1 MSVRHADL
9 ELPLA
14 APALPSRIGKY
25 LVTQLIGSGA
35 MGVVYR
41 GVDPHIQRPVAIK
54 TIRPSLLAGGPGSLD
69 VVRHF
74 RQEAQAAGRL
84 NHPNIV
90 AVYEYGEQDDELYIA
105 MECVEGRSLYA
116 ITGAGA
122 RLALPD
128 VTAVMLQLLDALH
141 VAHEERVWHNDIKP
155 GNLLVT
161 RDGRLKVT
169 DFGIAR
175 LDAIDLTQRGA
186 VLGSP
191 GYMAPERYRGELADH
206 RVDLFACGVLLH
218 ELLTGGVPFVGSAKE
233 AMQQVLQ
240 FEPPPASSRA
250 GSASTPALDTVVARA
265 LAKRPA
271 DRFPNALAMRQALL
285 EAVPAD
291 AVRHA
296 LSPAALVTMRRV
308 PTGPQPSWG
317 SAPGSAAGSGAA
329 VPPPA
334 AEPAPADALTW
345 DASQLAQVEALLRP
359 QLGAVS
365 GAVVR
370 DASRRSASLSA
381 LVARI
386 ANEALPRGERA
397 AFLARAA
404 QAVGVAVAA
413 DTPPRPAAG
422 AGAAP
427 VLPVLGQTPMQPALV
442 DKAARV
448 LAAHIGPIAMVHARR
463 AAATAGSREQ
473 FYCALA
479 DRAGPEVDRKRLL
492 AQLWRLL

>member
-1 MSVRHADL
+1 MSARHPDL
-9 ELPLA
+9 ELPLDG
-14 APALPSRIGKY
+14 PALPPRIGKY
-25 LVTQLIGSGA
+25 LVTQRIGSGA
-35 MGVVYR
+35 MGVVYK

-54 TIRPSLLAGGPGSLD
+54 TIRPALLAGGAGSLD
-69 VVRHF
+69 AARHF

-90 AVYEYGEQDDELYIA
+90 AVYEYGEQDGQLFIA

-128 VTAVMLQLLDALH
+128 VMAVMMQLLDALQ

-175 LDAIDLTQRGA
+175 LDACDLSQRGA

-218 ELLTGGVPFVGSAKE
+218 ELLTGSAPFAGNAKE
-233 AMQQVLQ
+233 AMAQVLQ
-240 FEPPPASSRA
+240 HEPPPASTHA
-250 GSASTPALDTVVARA
+250 GSLSTPALDAVVARA
-265 LAKRPA
+265 LAKRPG
-271 DRFPNALAMRQALL
+271 DRFPNAMAMRQALL
-285 EAVPAD
+285 DAVPAD
-291 AVRHA
+291 AVRHV
-296 LSPAALVTMRRV
+296 LSPAALMTMRRV

-317 SAPGSAAGSGAA
+317 GSAAS
-329 VPPPA
+329 VPP
-334 AEPAPADALTW
+334 APPSSVGAPTW
-345 DASQLAQVEALLRP
+345 DAGVLSQVEALLRP

-386 ANEALPRGERA
+386 ANEALPRSERA

-404 QAVGVAVAA
+404 QAVGVAVAPEPA
-413 DTPPRPAAG
+413 PRRAAAAG
-422 AGAAP
+422 ATS

-448 LAAHIGPIAMVHARR
+448 LAGHIGPIAMVHARR
-463 AAATAGSREQ
+463 AAAAATSREQ
-473 FYCALA
+473 FYCTLA

-492 AQLWRLL
+492 AQLWRLV

>member
-1 MSVRHADL
+1 MSARHPDL
-9 ELPLA
+9 ELPLD
-14 APALPSRIGKY
+14 APALPPRIGKY
-25 LVTQLIGSGA
+25 LITQTIGSGA
-35 MGVVYR
+35 MGVVYK

-54 TIRPSLLAGGPGSLD
+54 TIRPALLAAGGNGPD
-69 VVRHF
+69 AVRHF

-90 AVYEYGEQDDELYIA
+90 AVYEYGEQDDEFFIA

-122 RLALPD
+122 RLSLAD

-141 VAHEERVWHNDIKP
+141 VAHEQRVWHCDIKP

-175 LDAIDLTQRGA
+175 LDASDLSQRGT

-191 GYMAPERYRGELADH
+191 GYMAPERYRGETADH

-218 ELLTGGVPFVGSAKE
+218 ELLTGVAPFNGSANE
-233 AMQQVLQ
+233 AMRQVLTL
-240 FEPPPASSRA
+240 EPPPASSRP
-250 GSASTPALDTVVARA
+250 GSVSTPALDAVVARA

-271 DRFPNALAMRQALL
+271 DRFPNALAMRQALID
-285 EAVPAD
+285 AVPSD

-296 LSPAALVTMRRV
+296 LSPAALVTMRRT
-308 PTGPQPSWG
+308 PTGAQPSWG
-317 SAPGSAAGSGAA
+317 SGAVSQPAVAAAPPSPPSVGA
-329 VPPPA
+329 P
-334 AEPAPADALTW
+334 TW
-345 DASQLAQVEALLRP
+345 DAAALAQVEAILKP
-359 QLGAVS
+359 TLGPVS

-386 ANEALPRGERA
+386 ANEALPRAERA
-397 AFLARAA
+397 GFLARVA
-404 QAVGVAVAA
+404 QVTGMAPVAA
-413 DTPPRPAAG
+413 PAARPVAAGG

-427 VLPVLGQTPMQPALV
+427 ALPVLGQTPMQPEVV

-448 LAAHIGPIAMVHARR
+448 LARHIGPIASVHARR
-463 AAATAGSREQ
+463 AAAAATSREQ
-473 FYCALA
+473 FFCALA

-492 AQLWRLL
+492 EQLWRIA